1 MTELDGLREEV
12 QAIDDEIEVLLL
24 ERISITDEIGR
35 IKKKHGLPIENLGI
49 EAKKL
54 ASMIPELR
62 SIYREIFKVSK
73 LCQSTIE

>member
-1 MTELDGLREEV
+1 MIELDDLREEV
-12 QAIDDEIEVLLL
+12 HAIDNEIEVLLL
-24 ERISITDEIGR
+24 ERLAITDEIGR

-54 ASMIPELR
+54 ADMTPELR
-62 SIYREIFKVSK
+62 CIYREIFKVSK